1 MTNLDIYFCNT
12 TIYPTFCHGLLI
24 ILFIFLYNSFEYLY
38 LSITTILFTI
48 PSLSFYILTSSYS
61 PAKRKEIHRPPEKGM
76 NSSNMCIFYKLAI
89 SIHKVKMKEKQRM
102 EIKNQMI
109 AVENGSQASKSKNR
123 HPE

>member
-1 MTNLDIYFCNT
+1 MGIYIFYYYYF
-12 TIYPTFCHGLLI
+12 IYYTFS
-24 ILFIFLYNSFEYLY
+24 IFLYPYFVL
-38 LSITTILFTI
+38 
-48 PSLSFYILTSSYS
+48 S